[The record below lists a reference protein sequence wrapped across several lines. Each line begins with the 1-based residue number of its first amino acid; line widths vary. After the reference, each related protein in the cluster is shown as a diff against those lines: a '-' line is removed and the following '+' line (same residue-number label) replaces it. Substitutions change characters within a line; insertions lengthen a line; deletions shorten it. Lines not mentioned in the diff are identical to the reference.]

1 MPFACITHRTFL
13 GVDEMRVS
21 RSAAYAMHALMYM
34 VRHATQLPVAAA
46 VVAKAEGVPS
56 GYLAKIFRQ
65 LVNAGF
71 VKAVSGKRR
80 GYVFA
85 RSPEEIT
92 VLELLETIEG
102 RPLFDD
108 CILRH
113 CECGGT
119 LENCRVFSTWVDA
132 TRGLK
137 KLLEETTMATAAWS
151 HPEHRFLSLSESLAE
166 SKSKD
171 G

>member
-1 MPFACITHRTFL
+1 
-13 GVDEMRVS
+13 MRVT
-21 RSAAYAMHALMYM
+21 RSAAYALHALMYM

-65 LVNAGF
+65 LVKAGF
-71 VKAVSGKRR
+71 VKAVSGKKK

-85 RSPEEIT
+85 KPPEQIT
-92 VLELLETIEG
+92 VLELLESIEG

-108 CILRH
+108 CLLRH

-132 TRGLK
+132 TRELK
-137 KLLEETTMATAAWS
+137 KLLEETSVATAAWS
-151 HPEHRFLSLSESLAE
+151 HPEHRFLSLSESLAGLKNRQRE
-166 SKSKD
+166 EDPLMD
-171 G
+171 GLRSREQV

>member
-1 MPFACITHRTFL
+1 MK
-13 GVDEMRVS
+13 VS
-21 RSAAYAMHALMYM
+21 RSAAYALHALMYM

-71 VKAVSGKRR
+71 VAAVSGKKR

-92 VLELLETIEG
+92 VLELLEAIEG
-102 RPLFDD
+102 RPLFDE
-108 CILRH
+108 CLLRH

-132 TRGLK
+132 TRGVGGRRLRQV
-137 KLLEETTMATAAWS
+137 ERVDPRRVSTVVGVVGADF
-151 HPEHRFLSLSESLAE
+151 RN
-166 SKSKD
+166 